1 MAETKTDQ
9 DPSIEE
15 ILESIRQIISDDGD
29 IPAQAEAQKPAAK
42 PADKQTP
49 PAPDVGMPPK
59 DAMDASANISAD
71 ADVDSSTVEA
81 PPEAE
86 EEASSSILDLTDK
99 VDDTRVDMSYDPDPP
114 LDIDLQDNPVMD
126 EPVQQDDSSLLS
138 EKTADEATAEM
149 AKLLASNVAVERD
162 EPARIGRLTLEDMA
176 RDLMRPLI
184 KSWLDQNLPRVIEKV
199 VAKEMEKLARRVR
212 DDD

>member
-1 MAETKTDQ
+1 MADTKTDQ
-9 DPSIEE
+9 EPSIEE
-15 ILESIRQIISDDGD
+15 ILESIRQIISDDAD
-29 IPAQAEAQKPAAK
+29 MPAQTEAAKSAAK
-42 PADKQTP
+42 PEATQEP
-49 PAPDVGMPPK
+49 P
-59 DAMDASANISAD
+59 
-71 ADVDSSTVEA
+71 
-81 PPEAE
+81 PPEVSLTPDTDSVADSGAAAE
-86 EEASSSILDLTDK
+86 TGAIDAPASGSILDLTEK

-114 LDIDLQDNPVMD
+114 LDIDLQDNPIMD
-126 EPVQQDDSSLLS
+126 EPTPQDNESLLS
-138 EKTADEATAEM
+138 DKTADEATAEM
-149 AKLLASNVAVERD
+149 AKLLASNVAVERE

>member
-1 MAETKTDQ
+1 MADTKTDQ

-29 IPAQAEAQKPAAK
+29 MPAQADAQKPAAK
-42 PADKQTP
+42 PADTQEPPPPEVDLTP
-49 PAPDVGMPPK
+49 EK
-59 DAMDASANISAD
+59 
-71 ADVDSSTVEA
+71 DVDTDTGRSAAEEA
-81 PPEAE
+81 PAAAE
-86 EEASSSILDLTDK
+86 ESSSSILDLTDK

-114 LDIDLQDNPVMD
+114 LDIDLQDNPIMD
-126 EPVQQDDSSLLS
+126 EPEQQDDSSLLS

-149 AKLLASNVAVERD
+149 AKLLASNVAVERE

>member
-29 IPAQAEAQKPAAK
+29 MPAQAEAQKPAAK
-42 PADKQTP
+42 PAEPQEP
-49 PAPDVGMPPK
+49 PAPEVDLTPEE
-59 DAMDASANISAD
+59 
-71 ADVDSSTVEA
+71 DVDTDAGGSAAAEPAV
-81 PPEAE
+81 AE
-86 EEASSSILDLTDK
+86 EESSSSILDLTDK

-114 LDIDLQDNPVMD
+114 IDIDLQDNPIMD
-126 EPVQQDDSSLLS
+126 EPEQQDDSSLLS